1 MNSTKAQSIISVSY
15 HSMAIKRKQI
25 IAIVPILFQKNSTF
39 RPHLVRW
46 WNITRDIY
54 NEYSTI
60 GHSISECNSIFRNVG
75 IKRLFT
81 LSWPKTRIFLPWNVF
96 YIFFF
101 ILCIEKVFSCRKLD
115 LMQICNLDVKRE
127 ECCRIKV
134 SPEDIKML

>member
-1 MNSTKAQSIISVSY
+1 MNSTKAQSTISVSY

-25 IAIVPILFQKNSTF
+25 IAIVPILSEKNSTF
-39 RPHLVRW
+39 RPVRW
-46 WNITRDIY
+46 WNIANDIY

-60 GHSISECNSIFRNVG
+60 GHSISECNSIFKNVC
-75 IKRLFT
+75 IERLFT
-81 LSWPKTRIFLPWNVF
+81 LSGLRARIFLPWNVF

-101 ILCIEKVFSCRKLD
+101 ILCIEKIYSCRKLD